1 MDKKEEKIIKETIE
15 EFLKLLTIEASF
27 DFSQKEEGVEI
38 ILDTQD
44 TALVIGYHGEN
55 LEALQ
60 LLLSLIISK
69 KLKRFIRVSVE
80 VGDYKKNRTEY
91 LERLASQTKEKV
103 ISENKEYSLSA
114 LKPWE
119 RRIIH
124 MYLKDDEYV
133 VSESVGE
140 GKERTLVVKPK

>member
-1 MDKKEEKIIKETIE
+1 MKIT
-15 EFLKLLTIEASF
+15 
-27 DFSQKEEGVEI
+27 
-38 ILDTQD
+38 
-44 TALVIGYHGEN
+44 
-55 LEALQ
+55 
-60 LLLSLIISK
+60 
-69 KLKRFIRVSVE
+69 
-80 VGDYKKNRTEY
+80 KKNRTEY